1 MYGEFDGGI
10 ELTDGEKNN
19 TLKSYEKNHFGQQ

>member
-10 ELTDGEKNN
+10 KI
-19 TLKSYEKNHFGQQ
+19 SYEEQKGKIKFYENDFRMQ